1 MDSSQRSLQGDFIK
15 TQTKRKNYGI
25 KKKKRPGNLC
35 VSLPRKGFREEVR
48 VHLGRV
54 YIWIRFKQKDEKGLP
69 V

>member
-1 MDSSQRSLQGDFIK
+1 MAFK
-15 TQTKRKNYGI
+15 
-25 KKKKRPGNLC
+25 KKKKRPGNSC